1 MESTET
7 KSSTSA
13 ASSTTRALRIILL
26 AGFFVA
32 ALLVA
37 YLTFAAVRDFV
48 ASWEMTSLPGVS
60 LQEPAPEAVT
70 SAGEEPGGVQDIQT
84 PLQSPSGPTPEPWD
98 GVKPVTLLVMG
109 LDYRDWVANE
119 GPPRTDT
126 MILFMLDPI
135 NQTAGMLN
143 IPRDLWVNIPGGYNY
158 GRINTAYQLGEA
170 YKLPGGGPG
179 LAMAT
184 VEELLGIPIDY
195 YAQVDFSAFER
206 FIDEIGGIQV
216 EVPEEIVVD
225 PLGDNNTKR
234 IKPGLKK
241 LSGPVA
247 LAYARARKTEGGDFD
262 RAQRQQ
268 QVILAIRDKIL
279 SVNMLPTLISKA
291 PILYTELAAGIN
303 TNLSL
308 DQTVKLAWLASQIP
322 DANIKKGAIGS
333 EQINFATSPDGEQ
346 QVLKPLTEK
355 IRLLRDEIFT
365 NTGPTSP
372 AAANSTLEELVK
384 AENARVRIL
393 NATYEA
399 GLATRTAD
407 YLKSLGVNVT
417 ETGNA
422 DQYKNATEVTFYTG
436 KPYTV
441 RYFVDLLK
449 INPLRVFHL
458 NDPASPVDVTLML
471 GEDWIVS
478 NPMP

>member
-1 MESTET
+1 MESSEQY
-7 KSSTSA
+7 STQSA
-13 ASSTTRALRIILL
+13 ASNTTRVLRIILFS
-26 AGFFVA
+26 GFVVA
-32 ALLVA
+32 AILVA
-37 YLTFAAVRDFV
+37 YLTYVAVRDFV
-48 ASWEMTSLPGVS
+48 ASWEITNLPGVS
-60 LQEPAPEAVT
+60 IQESEPPAA
-70 SAGEEPGGVQDIQT
+70 AGEEPGGVQDINT
-84 PLQSPSGPTPEPWD
+84 PLQSPTGPTPEPWD

-109 LDYRDWVANE
+109 LDYRDWVTNE

-135 NQTAGMLN
+135 NRTAGMLN

-179 LAMAT
+179 LAMET

-216 EVPEEIVVD
+216 DIPEEIVVD
-225 PLGDNNTKR
+225 PLGDDNTKR

-268 QVILAIRDKIL
+268 QVVLAIRDKIL
-279 SVNMLPTLISKA
+279 SLNMLPTLISKA
-291 PILYTELAAGIN
+291 PVLYNELAAGVN

-322 DANIKKGAIGS
+322 EESIKKGAIGS

-365 NTGPTSP
+365 NSGPTSP
-372 AAANSTLEELVK
+372 LASATIEELVK
-384 AENARVRIL
+384 AENARVRVL

-407 YLKSLGVNVT
+407 YLKSLGINVT

-422 DQYKNATEVTFYTG
+422 DVFKNTTEITFYNG
-436 KPYTV
+436 KPYIV
-441 RYFVDLLK
+441 KYLVDLMK
-449 INPLRVFHL
+449 INPLRVFHV
-458 NDPASPVDVTLML
+458 NDPTSPVDITLML
-471 GEDWIVS
+471 GDDWVV
-478 NPMP
+478 NNTMP